1 MTFVGQ
7 ALSDKI
13 AEGLTLQCDF
23 CRTSFVGQNRCSTPV
38 ISGDL
43 SDRLCKCK
51 IRFRDHMVL
60 SDNFP
65 EEIFRKCDF
74 CRTIVVGQNRCST
87 PEISGTL

>member
-43 SDRLCKCK
+43 SDKKGKGGNGNL
-51 IRFRDHMVL
+51 F
-60 SDNFP
+60 
-65 EEIFRKCDF
+65 
-74 CRTIVVGQNRCST
+74 
-87 PEISGTL
+87 

>member
-7 ALSDKI
+7 V
-13 AEGLTLQCDF
+13 
-23 CRTSFVGQNRCSTPV
+23 FVGQNRCSTPV

-51 IRFRDHMVL
+51 IRFRDQMVL

-65 EEIFRKCDF
+65 AAISRKISF
-74 CRTIVVGQNRCST
+74 VGQER
-87 PEISGTL
+87 

>member
-13 AEGLTLQCDF
+13 AAGLTLQCDF

-65 EEIFRKCDF
+65 KEIFRKISF
-74 CRTIVVGQNRCST
+74 VGQVFVGQNQCSA
-87 PEISGTL
+87 PEISETL